1 MQTKPQRN
9 TTSNLLMAIKK
20 KTNKQKSVEDAGKPR
35 QCVEGAASL
44 TRSPPP
50 TPTHCMMSV
59 AISPA
64 KTTKYVSL
72 ISECPL
78 GAKSF
83 QLRAMVYLDGM
94 WPCIYALVL
103 VRLTAWALNL
113 GSLKCWLHC
122 FPGSLT
128 CNHSELWSD
137 QSPTRPLPSTEPG
150 SQQCLPGGDCFQSSR
165 SSESYVTEQDPVG
178 PSRDRP
184 PPHMQ
189 EGSCLEVPF

>member
-1 MQTKPQRN
+1 MCGGSSISYLFP
-9 TTSNLLMAIKK
+9 TT
-20 KTNKQKSVEDAGKPR
+20 
-35 QCVEGAASL
+35 
-44 TRSPPP
+44 PPP
-50 TPTHCMMSV
+50 TPTHCTMSV

-178 PSRDRP
+178 PSKDRP

-189 EGSCLEVPF
+189 EGSCLEVPLWSA